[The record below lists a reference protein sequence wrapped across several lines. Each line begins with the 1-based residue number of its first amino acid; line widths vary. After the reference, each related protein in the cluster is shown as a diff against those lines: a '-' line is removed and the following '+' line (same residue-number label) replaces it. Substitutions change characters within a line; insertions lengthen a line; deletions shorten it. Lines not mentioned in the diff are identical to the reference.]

1 MLINDG
7 DVWFAKFPLEEDG
20 SEVSSRPVIILDVER
35 LIVLVVKVT
44 RTPPRSNDKYDI
56 SINYWQYA
64 NLRFKSTARVSKT
77 QILSHSQLLFRI
89 GTLHPNDLA
98 NIQDL
103 YIQYITQ
110 NN

>member
-1 MLINDG
+1 MMISDG

-20 SEVSSRPVIILDVER
+20 SALSSRPVIILNVER

-44 RTPPRSNDKYDI
+44 KTPPRLNDKYDI
-56 SINYWQYA
+56 LINYWQYA

-89 GTLHPNDLA
+89 GTLHPNDFT
-98 NIQDL
+98 NIQNI